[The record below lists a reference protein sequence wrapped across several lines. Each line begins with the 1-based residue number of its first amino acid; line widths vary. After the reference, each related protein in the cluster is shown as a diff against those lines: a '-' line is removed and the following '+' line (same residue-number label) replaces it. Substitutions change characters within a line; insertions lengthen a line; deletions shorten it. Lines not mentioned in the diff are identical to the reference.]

1 MDKEAMDIL
10 VRKIAEYSKAVVQ
23 GRPHFHITL
32 IMDVSPFC
40 DCYSSSDAPI
50 LPDIGMLASF
60 DPVAL
65 DQACADLCNK
75 QQPQP
80 NSMLG
85 ELPGGHKDHFHA
97 LFSETNWE
105 AGLAHAEKIGL
116 GTRQYELVT
125 MR

>member
-1 MDKEAMDIL
+1 MSSPVSSLPAEVALDPSEASRRNIVSWAVTAACL
-10 VRKIAEYSKAVVQ
+10 IAFMGVGVV
-23 GRPHFHITL
+23 
-32 IMDVSPFC
+32 D
-40 DCYSSSDAPI
+40 PI